1 MLLSVRCVLELGYP
15 LFGGVLM
22 TRILGWLTVAVSLC
36 ASALAGVD
44 AGSISGSVKDSSG
57 VAQMGAAIE
66 MLAVGTGQRLLAY
79 SDADGHFSVAGLP
92 PGNYDLRVTAPS
104 FLPTVREDIALG
116 AGTAKVVNITLNTL
130 FEAARML
137 PARKQDNADDDSWK
151 WTLRSTANRPI
162 LRFDDGI
169 PVVVE
174 TSQQDRTLRG
184 SLAFMAGGVNQG
196 YGSSTDVGT
205 SFTLEQSIFST
216 GTLAFDGSLGY
227 GTGTPDGILRASYT
241 SGGETNSPHQLAF
254 TMRRF
259 SGADLLVH
267 HGSFQALALSSANT
281 FSIGDTLDFQ
291 YGGELQTIQFMG
303 RANAFRPY
311 GAIDWHLGDST
322 VIEYRYATTEP
333 NTRSSKGFDSAPADL
348 SESGPRM
355 TLMNGDPL
363 LENAH
368 HHEIS
373 ISQRLGDN
381 RLQLAFYRDRIKDP
395 ALIGVGDIVNDTG
408 DVLPD
413 VYSGTF
419 SYNGGALDAQ
429 GVRFVFQRKLTPEL
443 TGTLDYAYGGVL
455 DLAQPGIEWDDI
467 HGSLKRTWRHSA
479 AIKLNG
485 TVPRWKTEWIIS
497 YRWVSGGALTPVDLF
512 NASAGQTDG
521 FFNLFVRQPM
531 PRVRFMPGR
540 MEALIDLRNLL
551 AQGYVPVIGPDGN
564 TVYLVQS
571 ARSVR
576 GGVAFTF

>member
-1 MLLSVRCVLELGYP
+1 
-15 LFGGVLM
+15 M
-22 TRILGWLTVAVSLC
+22 TRMLGWLAVAVSLC
-36 ASALAGVD
+36 ISAGAGT
-44 AGSISGSVKDSSG
+44 APGSISGSVKDSSG
-57 VAQMGAAIE
+57 VAQMGAVVE
-66 MLAVGTGQRLLAY
+66 MLAVGTGQHVLAF
-79 SDADGHFSVAGLP
+79 SDADGHFNLAGLA

-104 FLPTVREDIALG
+104 FLPTVREDIALAAG
-116 AGTAKVVNITLNTL
+116 ATKIVNITLNTL
-130 FEAARML
+130 FEAARMV
-137 PARKQDNADDDSWK
+137 PSRKRDNEDDDSWK
-151 WTLRSTANRPI
+151 WTLRSTSNRPI

-174 TSQQDRTLRG
+174 AGQSDHGLKG
-184 SLAFMAGGVNQG
+184 SLAFMAGGSNEG
-196 YGSSTDVGT
+196 YGSASDLGT

-216 GTLAFDGSLGY
+216 GILAFDGNVGY
-227 GTGTPDGILRASYT
+227 GAGTGTPDGILRASYST
-241 SGGETNSPHQLAF
+241 SGGENGSPHQLAF

-259 SGADLLVH
+259 TGPDLLVH
-267 HGSFQALALSSANT
+267 RGSLQALALSSYNT
-281 FSIGDTLDFQ
+281 FSLGDSLDLQ

-311 GAIDWHLGDST
+311 GSIDWHVGDNT
-322 VIEYRYATTEP
+322 VIEYRYSTSEPTT
-333 NTRSSKGFDSAPADL
+333 RASKGFDSAPADF

-355 TLMNGDPL
+355 TLLNGAPL

-373 ISQRLGDN
+373 ISQRLGDT
-381 RLQLAFYRDRIKDP
+381 RLQVAYFRDRIKDP
-395 ALIGVGDIVNDTG
+395 ELLGVGDMVTDTG

-419 SYNGGALDAQ
+419 SYNGGALNAQ
-429 GVRFVFQRKLTPEL
+429 GARLVVQRKLTPDM
-443 TGTLDYAYGGVL
+443 TMTLDYAYGGVL
-455 DLAQPGIEWDDI
+455 NLEQPGVDWDAI
-467 HGSLKRTWRHSA
+467 HADLRQVWRHSA

-485 TVPRWKTEWIIS
+485 TVPRWNTEWIVS
-497 YRWVSGGALTPVDLF
+497 YRWTSGGALTPVDLF
-512 NASAGQTDG
+512 NASTGQTDG

-531 PRVRFMPGR
+531 PRVHFMPGR

-551 AQGYVPVIGPDGN
+551 AQGYVPVLGPDGS